1 MQNFLN
7 RAHQTDTDS
16 NNILNVLCIILSAY
30 LDIFSFTYTS
40 HKTDVHQ
47 SQLEMFIGV
56 VYVHKCLAAHCCC
69 RSYVMRSKYFN
80 LSHSWYISFHCLCYM
95 YYCVCN
101 NNISYIRDNN
111 MKANACLHIQVNNIM
126 YYTNLIYLGTTCT
139 ETKLISIATISID
152 HTGTLYQYMLTNY
165 I

>member
-1 MQNFLN
+1 MRYVCFYWWSVSHQQKEWRSKYQEKEEEEGVQNFLN

-80 LSHSWYISFHCLCYM
+80 LAHSWYISFHCLCYM
-95 YYCVCN
+95 YLLVL
-101 NNISYIRDNN
+101 
-111 MKANACLHIQVNNIM
+111 LHLQ
-126 YYTNLIYLGTTCT
+126 
-139 ETKLISIATISID
+139 
-152 HTGTLYQYMLTNY
+152 Q
-165 I
+165 